1 MNIKPNFVVIGGG
14 HAAGRAI
21 EAMREAGYTGLITL
35 IGSEHELPY
44 ERPALSKELLINE
57 KSNEFTFIND
67 SNWYAEQNVE
77 LVLGTTA
84 EELDPNNKV
93 IKCTDGRI
101 FTYEKLLI
109 ATGARVRRLN
119 IPGTEHP
126 SIHYLRTLNDAKL
139 LSSQLTKDKKLVV
152 IGGGFIGL
160 EVAASASLRGAAV
173 SIIESGERLMGRAV
187 PPLISQYMA
196 SRHQSEGVHL
206 YFNAT
211 PLKIDIYENSF
222 NQVVL
227 NDGSIIDADLVV
239 IGIGVEPETSLAINA
254 GLAVDNGILTDS
266 FCNTSDSAIY
276 AAGDCTNHFNSLLD
290 KRIRLESWQNAQNQA
305 IVAAHNMCGKKEI
318 HSETPWFWSDQ
329 YEINLQIA
337 GSPGVWNT
345 PILRGDINSGSFIL
359 FNLEDGIITAV
370 AGVNAGRDMSFARR
384 LIYSKIRFTET
395 TLTDLSLSLR
405 QLAKEKLT
413 VNS

>member
-1 MNIKPNFVVIGGG
+1 MNIKPGFVIIGGG

-35 IGSEHELPY
+35 IGAEHELPY

-57 KSNEFTFIND
+57 KSNEVTFIND
-67 SNWYAEQNVE
+67 SNWYAEKNVE

-84 EELDPNNKV
+84 DGLDQNNKM
-93 IKCTDGRI
+93 ITCTDGRT

-109 ATGARVRRLN
+109 TTGARVRRLN

-139 LSSQLTKDKKLVV
+139 LSSQLTKGKKLVV

-160 EVAASASLRGAAV
+160 EVAASASLRGVTV
-173 SIIESGERLMGRAV
+173 SIVESGERLMGRAV
-187 PPLISQYMA
+187 PPLISQYIA
-196 SRHQSEGVHL
+196 SRHQSEGAHL
-206 YFNAT
+206 YFNST
-211 PLKIDIYENSF
+211 PLKIDRDENGFSL
-222 NQVVL
+222 VVL
-227 NDGSIIDADLVV
+227 DDGSIIEADLVV
-239 IGIGVEPETSLAINA
+239 IGIGVEPETSLAINS

-318 HSETPWFWSDQ
+318 HSEIPWFWSDQ
-329 YEINLQIA
+329 YDINLQIA
-337 GSPGVWNT
+337 GLPGVWNT
-345 PILRGDINSGSFIL
+345 PILRGEIESGSFIL

-384 LIYSKIRFTET
+384 LIYSKNRLTET
-395 TLTDLSLSLR
+395 MLTDLSLSLR
-405 QLAKEKLT
+405 QLAKEK
-413 VNS
+413 